1 MKLGK
6 PIKIAKGVFQV
17 RAIGARVTVLV
28 HDNEVVL
35 VDTGS
40 RGSLGMISA
49 GLEAVGLSL
58 DNVGK
63 VVVTHHHPDHT
74 GGLSELVQG
83 RDIKVA
89 AHGTEAAMIAGTET
103 TPNPMQSRLLAMVSR
118 PFVKRLIG
126 APVPVDYHLSDGD
139 LIPFGNDIRVVHLP
153 GHTAGSIALHL
164 PSKKIIIVGDALQY
178 KFGWRLSPPAPG
190 VTQQPEEAIRSL
202 TKLLTLD
209 FDTIC
214 FSHFPPKRNGAQ
226 AALQQLVKR
235 HSGGGQ

>member
-35 VDTGS
+35 VDAGS

>member
-17 RAIGARVTVLV
+17 QAIGARVTVLV

>member
-1 MKLGK
+1 M
-6 PIKIAKGVFQV
+6 
-17 RAIGARVTVLV
+17 RA
-28 HDNEVVL
+28 
-35 VDTGS
+35 
-40 RGSLGMISA
+40 
-49 GLEAVGLSL
+49 
-58 DNVGK
+58 
-63 VVVTHHHPDHT
+63 P
-74 GGLSELVQG
+74 
-83 RDIKVA
+83 
-89 AHGTEAAMIAGTET
+89 
-103 TPNPMQSRLLAMVSR
+103 
-118 PFVKRLIG
+118 KRLPTPCKAGCWPWFPGHLSRDSPG
-126 APVPVDYHLSDGD
+126 APVPVDYHLNDGD
-139 LIPFGNDIRVVHLP
+139 LIPFGDDISVVHLP

-235 HSGGGQ
+235 HSA

>member
-6 PIKIAKGVFQV
+6 PTRIADGVFQV

-28 HDNEVVL
+28 HDKEVVL
-35 VDTGS
+35 VDAGS
-40 RGSLGMISA
+40 KGSSGMISA
-49 GLEAVGLSL
+49 GLEAEGLSL
-58 DNVGK
+58 DDVGK
-63 VVVTHHHPDHT
+63 VIVTHHHPDHT

-89 AHGTEAAMIAGTET
+89 AHSTEAAMIAGTET
-103 TPNPMQSRLLAMVSR
+103 TPNPMQNRLLAMVAR
-118 PFVKRLIG
+118 PFVKRLTG
-126 APVPVDYHLSDGD
+126 APVPVDYHLKDGD
-139 LIPFGNDIRVVHLP
+139 LVPFGDTIRVVHLP
-153 GHTAGSIALHL
+153 GHTPGSIALHL
-164 PSKKIIIVGDALQY
+164 PNKKIVIIGDALQY

-202 TKLLTLD
+202 TKLLMLD

-214 FSHFPPKRNGAQ
+214 FSHFPPKRDGAL

-235 HSGGGQ
+235 HSV